1 MIAGQGRGELLCVAR
16 IDAHRRPSEITFMLV
31 LIARSLL
38 LLWLR
43 AYARIVL
50 LIRRVYHLQ
59 LLHLMVL
66 RDRQI
71 LVQEDSVSV
80 GSDVSAVLIMAAVLM
95 DFRTG
100 WREDKVLRV
109 LVVLRN
115 IPLALRLVYEVI
127 YDSIVVLRC
136 L

>member
-1 MIAGQGRGELLCVAR
+1 MAR
-16 IDAHRRPSEITFMLV
+16 IDAHRRPSEITFILV
-31 LIARSLL
+31 LLARSLL

-43 AYARIVL
+43 ADPRVIL
-50 LIRRVYHLQ
+50 FISRVYHLQ

-66 RDRQI
+66 GDRQI
-71 LVQEDSVSV
+71 LVQEDSVSF
-80 GSDVSAVLIMAAVLM
+80 GSSVSAVLIMTTVLM
-95 DFRTG
+95 NFRTRR
-100 WREDKVLRV
+100 REDKVLGV

-127 YDSIVVLRC
+127 YDCIVVLWS

>member
-1 MIAGQGRGELLCVAR
+1 M
-16 IDAHRRPSEITFMLV
+16 
-31 LIARSLL
+31 
-38 LLWLR
+38 
-43 AYARIVL
+43 
-50 LIRRVYHLQ
+50 
-59 LLHLMVL
+59 
-66 RDRQI
+66 
-71 LVQEDSVSV
+71 VQEDSVSV
-80 GSDVSAVLIMAAVLM
+80 GSDVSAVLIMAAVLT

-127 YDSIVVLRC
+127 YDSIAVLRC